1 MLGTSIPKVETIA
14 ATFFIVRFL
23 SFISK
28 IDLFTIKSL
37 GFQDHGFYVIK
48 IVNLLR
54 KKSKRALLKKVVAVI
69 FG

>member
-14 ATFFIVRFL
+14 ATFLLKRFL

-28 IDLFTIKSL
+28 IGLFTTESL
-37 GFQDHGFYVIK
+37 EGFYSIK
-48 IVNLLR
+48 IVNLQT
-54 KKSKRALLKKVVAVI
+54 KVEKRTIEKVTAMI